1 MEYDHIMKNEVLEE
15 KASSINWKNPNV
27 IRTVID
33 MANKEE
39 QKQQRA
45 YYLQMKE
52 KMKECKTIDGVL
64 NQVEFFI
71 KEAALYYTVT
81 GILNR
86 RILELT
92 EHIKQNEGMNTV
104 PEILIKEAP

>member
-1 MEYDHIMKNEVLEE
+1 MEYDHIRENKVLER

-27 IRTVID
+27 IKAVLD

-52 KMKECKTIDGVL
+52 RMKECKTIDGVL
-64 NQVEFFI
+64 KQVEFFI

-81 GILNR
+81 EILNR

-92 EHIKQNEGMNTV
+92 EHIKQSDSMGVV
-104 PEILIKEAP
+104 PEILIKETP